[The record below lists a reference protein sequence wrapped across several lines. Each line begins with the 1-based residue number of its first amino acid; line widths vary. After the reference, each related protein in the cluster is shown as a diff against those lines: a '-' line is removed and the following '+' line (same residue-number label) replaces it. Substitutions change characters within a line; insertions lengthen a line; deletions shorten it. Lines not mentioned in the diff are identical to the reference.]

1 MGAHGRP
8 LILEY
13 RQLLRFRN
21 QVRIFSPIIS
31 YPKSPTIANYRTDIM
46 SFIDSV
52 VDEQAIIG
60 PGIIIVTTERTTS
73 TTTPLSTTTRTPGGE
88 EQEEPQLEKV
98 KNGDLELAIQ
108 YLINKEIPA
117 QQTLDEPRMNTV
129 YQMLESILKYLPL
142 RQALRNFL
150 ITLRDWP
157 IRMEFKAVSG
167 QHFSDK
173 V

>member
-1 MGAHGRP
+1 
-8 LILEY
+8 
-13 RQLLRFRN
+13 
-21 QVRIFSPIIS
+21 
-31 YPKSPTIANYRTDIM
+31 M

-52 VDEQAIIG
+52 VDEQNAF
-60 PGIIIVTTERTTS
+60 IIIVTTERS
-73 TTTPLSTTTRTPGGE
+73 TTTTLSTTTTTGSPNGGE